1 MSSDED
7 GAAFMAASKKKPAE
21 RNTSAPQ
28 AAPVGEAS
36 DSPATI
42 SLQDDTND
50 DLEFLRIEIPPR
62 KRRLLC
68 VRIPQKQIR
77 KAEYKYYEPQ
87 DEVEKVLQEASVGKK
102 GGMMY
107 KIKLFGSD
115 RVKQVSFHLLLYHW

>member
-7 GAAFMAASKKKPAE
+7 GAALMAAFKKKLAG

-28 AAPVGEAS
+28 AAPLGEAS

-68 VRIPQKQIR
+68 VRIPRKQIR

-102 GGMMY
+102 GEMMY
-107 KIKLFGSD
+107 KVKLFGSD
-115 RVKQVSFHLLLYHW
+115 RVKQVSFHLSLYHW